1 MGNFALMCYIQRI
14 SENLGWRSGIN
25 KVTGQVCVDEQH
37 RRIRNLQAN
46 PDSAFVAHPS
56 TD

>member
-1 MGNFALMCYIQRI
+1 MIVFRDKYLNR
-14 SENLGWRSGIN
+14 
-25 KVTGQVCVDEQH
+25 VTGQMHVDKQH

-46 PDSAFVAHPS
+46 PDSAFVAHPT

>member
-1 MGNFALMCYIQRI
+1 MCYIQRVL
-14 SENLGWRSGIN
+14 ENLDDRVQGYK
-25 KVTGQVCVDEQH
+25 KVTGQVRVDEQH

-46 PDSAFVAHPS
+46 SDSAFVAHPP

>member
-1 MGNFALMCYIQRI
+1 MDSLYQKIEMIVFRD
-14 SENLGWRSGIN
+14 N

-46 PDSAFVAHPS
+46 FDSTIVYPPIHRLVLW
-56 TD
+56 